1 MRYICYHSSRKLNDC
16 DGQTIYSAL
25 KVDAMVLDIVG
36 RYLHKIAGDNKD
48 EVVERK
54 YKQEIK
60 ETTKTYKKLMGKKE
74 KYQKQLNEL
83 FLEVGKCV
91 SGESEFTVDVISS
104 SIDMA
109 RTELDAINE
118 RLSSYEELL
127 NNKHKLLD
135 KLRDNCSQ
143 LMKWKEEFNTDT
155 FEQRKDIVN
164 QLIKA
169 VKVGRGYNIK
179 IEFHEDYKPFI
190 MN

>member
-1 MRYICYHSSRKLNDC
+1 M
-16 DGQTIYSAL
+16 
-25 KVDAMVLDIVG
+25 
-36 RYLHKIAGDNKD
+36 
-48 EVVERK
+48 
-54 YKQEIK
+54 
-60 ETTKTYKKLMGKKE
+60 
-74 KYQKQLNEL
+74 
-83 FLEVGKCV
+83 EVGKCV

-104 SIDMA
+104 SIDTA

-143 LMKWKEEFNTDT
+143 LMKWKEEFDTDT

-164 QLIKA
+164 QLVKT
-169 VKVGRGYNIK
+169 VKVGRGYNIA

-190 MN
+190 MD